1 MRSSQAQAAIDVA
14 HALKNKPSRNAYSAA
29 LSRYLLDDPPLRRQV
44 ARVMVED
51 DLERKLKSMLSQKD
65 GRG

>member
-1 MRSSQAQAAIDVA
+1 LA
-14 HALKNKPSRNAYSAA
+14 HALKNKPSRNAYSVA
-29 LSRYLLDDPPLRRQV
+29 LSRYLLADAPLRRQV